1 MKALTSFTKITTG
14 EGVRIAY
21 TYSVIDDTTGEV
33 ISQNNKGNFVLIDPA
48 IKAKVNDIDTFI
60 TEHYLEE

>member
-21 TYSVIDDTTGEV
+21 TYSVIDDTTGEI

>member
-1 MKALTSFTKITTG
+1 MKTLTSFTKITTG

>member
-33 ISQNNKGNFVLIDPA
+33 ISQNNKGNFVLIDPT
-48 IKAKVNDIDTFI
+48 IKAKVSDIDTFI